1 MASRKMRGGQRGS
14 KQQRRG
20 HGRAG
25 RRDEFRMH
33 QIDLLKAAVA
43 ATACFLSALLKQIDE
58 ILSATS
64 I

>member
-1 MASRKMRGGQRGS
+1 
-14 KQQRRG
+14 
-20 HGRAG
+20 
-25 RRDEFRMH
+25 MH

-58 ILSATS
+58 TLSATS